1 MVLRSWKRAPFSKF
15 KVTLNFIKTRQMTWN
30 TYRTKNTVNIL
41 LKNLMDCFIGGISY
55 WAIGWGLAYGDGGN
69 PFCGGSA
76 FFNWKL
82 DYDEYPK
89 WFFQVKQFNGYHYDK
104 YPWKMQ
110 LQLKRFNYLISTST
124 VRIRGDC
131 SNHRVRCSG
140 GEMPVLCLLY
150 LLHPHYGLGE
160 W

>member
-1 MVLRSWKRAPFSKF
+1 M
-15 KVTLNFIKTRQMTWN
+15 
-30 TYRTKNTVNIL
+30 NIL

-55 WAIGWGLAYGDGGN
+55 WAIGWGLAYGAGGN

-89 WFFQVKQFNGYHYDK
+89 WFFQVKRFNRYHYDK
-104 YPWKMQ
+104 YRSEVKMQ
-110 LQLKRFNYLISTST
+110 LNRLYALHVSKLIISFST

-131 SNHRVRCSG
+131 SNHRVRSGG

-150 LLHPHYGLGE
+150 LLHPHHRLGQ
-160 W
+160 